1 MLFGAGLDQ
10 IISCMVE
17 VHSLG
22 RKLQLVAVPVQPSR
36 AVPFD
41 QIVDIVHLESTPTG
55 DTHAQGDGPPAED

>member
-22 RKLQLVAVPVQPSR
+22 RKLQLVVVLVQPSR

-41 QIVDIVHLESTPTG
+41 QIVDIVQLQCAPTV
-55 DTHAQGDGPPAED
+55 DTHTQGDGPPAED